1 MMKKTKYKYDAAKY
15 DKSIHKIETRDGK
28 EVEIIKDDVQS
39 EFPLIGII
47 KNQDGTEEVVT
58 YTEDGMF
65 FSQDTYHESEN
76 DLFMTHTEYEEGDI
90 VVLSWQDGTKGC
102 VWIGILKWVE
112 RTFDEEEEESYSAAC
127 YADIAENTNGPE
139 VSARRLNYDDSYYS
153 ADNIRL
159 ATNKEVEILFN
170 ALAEDGKKWDADKK
184 EIVPIEK
191 EDAKIAQVREYEPI
205 GKIYRDGN
213 KEIVINKE
221 MTMEELKRILII
233 VSEELSKCVR

>member
-1 MMKKTKYKYDAAKY
+1 MKKTKYKYDAAKY

-47 KNQDGTEEVVT
+47 KNQDGTEEVAT
-58 YTEDGMF
+58 YTEDGKF
-65 FSQDTYHESEN
+65 FSQDSNQQSDN
-76 DLFMTHTEYEEGDI
+76 DLFITHTEYEEGDI
-90 VVLSWQDGTKGC
+90 VALSWQHGTKGC
-102 VWIGILKWVE
+102 VWIGILKWL
-112 RTFDEEEEESYSAAC
+112 DLPLEEELEYCAVCYADVAVNIDGKEVCENLLYDDMSYSA
-127 YADIAENTNGPE
+127 T
-139 VSARRLNYDDSYYS
+139 
-153 ADNIRL
+153 NIRL
-159 ATNKEVEILFN
+159 ATNKEVEKLFK

-191 EDAKIAQVREYEPI
+191 EDAEIAQVREYEPI

-221 MTMEELKRILII
+221 LTIEELKRILII
-233 VSEELSKCVR
+233 VSEELSKCVQ